1 MSMLTSSAQ
10 AEALRLRKW
19 PALWVLLSAWM
30 ILNLLFLYVFNY
42 ITYRTGDPTGPAESG
57 IPREAVLAGLLPD
70 AVPAVFTQGMA
81 MFGGA
86 MMLILGALTIG
97 SGYGWGTWKTVFTQG
112 PSRASVFGGTLA
124 MLSVVVVGLV
134 LSVFVV
140 DLSVASIIATM
151 QSQAIA
157 LPPVADSVRSI
168 GAAVLIL
175 GMWML
180 AGVLIGA
187 LARGPALAVGLGL
200 VWVLV
205 VENLLRGVA
214 SVLGPLRPL
223 TDFMPGTAAGSLA
236 GALRTVAGPPPPGV
250 LTILSPTTAVLTLLG
265 YLVVFAL
272 ATGVLLHRRDMA

>member
-57 IPREAVLAGLLPD
+57 IPREAVLAGLLPA

-112 PSRASVFGGTLA
+112 PSRASVFRGTLA

-134 LSVFVV
+134 LTVFVV

-157 LPPVADSVRSI
+157 LPTVADSVRSI

-214 SVLGPLRPL
+214 GVLGPLRPL

>member
-57 IPREAVLAGLLPD
+57 IPREAVLAGLLPA

-112 PSRASVFGGTLA
+112 PSRASVFRGTLA

-134 LSVFVV
+134 LTVFVV

-157 LPPVADSVRSI
+157 LPTVADSVRSI

-214 SVLGPLRPL
+214 GVLGPLRPL

-250 LTILSPTTAVLTLLG
+250 LTTTAVLTLLG